1 MADAVSRAAS
11 PSANR
16 ATPVIVGVAQH
27 TNRPQSVDDFI
38 PPFDFMSG
46 VVRAAA
52 LDAGASALVREAD
65 SLHVVNMLSY
75 WPPDAPRAL
84 AEKLDIH
91 PATLEY
97 TAISGSFPQ
106 WLVNRAC
113 DRLAAGESRVSILTG
128 CEVMRSATLAFRAG
142 RGQQFIP
149 VPVEIEMVGREIHG
163 SSQVEQDHFADHPTR
178 VYPMLAS
185 ALRAA
190 EGQSLAEERRVL
202 GSWGESYSAV
212 AARNPHA
219 WFPIARSAEE
229 IVTVTPKNRMVG
241 FPYTKYLNAVM
252 EVDQA
257 AALILTTTEHAAK
270 LGIPR
275 ERWVYPWAGQ
285 DASDI
290 WYVSQRPELA
300 DSPAIRAMVADVL
313 SQASIELDDVDF
325 FDLYSCFHCMV
336 RIAER
341 ALGIDRA
348 DPRPR
353 TLTGGL
359 PYFGGAGCNYTMH
372 ATVEAVARCRTH
384 REEFGLVTAN
394 GWFCTKHAAGLYSAR
409 EPARPWQRTPSDEF
423 RQQIVQPT
431 PLEVDLA
438 PQGELKVDAYTVWH
452 DPSGAPEFG
461 IVLGR
466 ARQGRRAW
474 AQTRRED
481 KALLTAMTTSEFVG
495 RTGRNA
501 SRDGEV
507 NLIDFA

>member
-11 PSANR
+11 PGANR
-16 ATPVIVGVAQH
+16 ATPVIVGVAQQA
-27 TNRPQSVDDFI
+27 NRSQSVDDYI
-38 PPFDFMSG
+38 PPFDFMSD

-52 LDAGASALVREAD
+52 LDAGAPALVLEAD
-65 SLHVVNMLSY
+65 ALHVVNMLSY
-75 WPPDAPRAL
+75 WPPNAPWAL

-128 CEVMRSATLAFRAG
+128 CEVGRSATLAFRAG

-149 VPVEIEMVGREIHG
+149 VPVEIEMVGREMHG

-185 ALRAA
+185 ALRVA
-190 EGQSLAEERRVL
+190 EGQSLADERRVL
-202 GSWGESYSAV
+202 GSWGEACSTV

-219 WFPIARSAEE
+219 WFPVARSAEE
-229 IVTVTPKNRMVG
+229 IVTVTSKNRLVG

-257 AALILTTTEHAAK
+257 AALILTTTEHAAH

-285 DASDI
+285 DAADI
-290 WYVSQRPELA
+290 WYVSQRPDLA

-313 SQASIELDDVDF
+313 TQADIELSDVNF

-372 ATVEAVARCRTH
+372 AIVEAVARCRTH
-384 REEFGLVTAN
+384 RHEFGLVTAN

-409 EPARPWQRTPSDEF
+409 EPKRPWQRTPGDLF
-423 RQQIVQPT
+423 REQMAQPT
-431 PLEVDLA
+431 ALEVELA
-438 PQGELKVDAYTVWH
+438 PQGELTVDAYTVWH
-452 DPSGAPEFG
+452 EPSGMPDFA

-466 ARQGRRAW
+466 SSQGRRAW

-481 KALLTAMTTSEFVG
+481 KALLAAMTTSEFVG
-495 RTGRNA
+495 RTGRITG
-501 SRDGEV
+501 RDGQV
-507 NLIDFA
+507 NLIEFF

>member
-1 MADAVSRAAS
+1 MADAAGRGAAGSQRAV
-11 PSANR
+11 
-16 ATPVIVGVAQH
+16 PVIVGVAQH
-27 TNRPQSVDDFI
+27 TNHPQSVDDFI

-52 LDAGASALVREAD
+52 EDAGAPALVREAD

-84 AEKLDIH
+84 AEVLDIQ

-113 DRLAAGESRVSILTG
+113 DRLAAGESQVSILTG
-128 CEVMRSATLAFRAG
+128 CEVGRSATLAFRAG
-142 RGQQFIP
+142 QGQQFIP
-149 VPVEIEMVGREIHG
+149 VPVEIEMVGREEHG
-163 SSQVEQDHFADHPTR
+163 SLPVEQDHFADHPTR

-185 ALRAA
+185 ALRVA

-202 GSWGESYSAV
+202 GRWGEAYSAV

-229 IVTVTPKNRMVG
+229 IVTVTPKNRLVG

-257 AALILTTTEHAAK
+257 AAVILTTTEHAAR

-275 ERWVYPWAGQ
+275 QRWVYPWAGQ
-285 DASDI
+285 DAADI

-300 DSPAIRAMVADVL
+300 DSPAIRAMVDDVL
-313 SQASIELDDVDF
+313 AQAGIGLDDIHF

-336 RIAER
+336 RIAEL
-341 ALGIDRA
+341 ALGIARD

-372 ATVEAVARCRTH
+372 AIVEAVARCRAQ
-384 REEFGLVTAN
+384 RDEFGLVTAN

-409 EPARPWQRTPSDEF
+409 EPGRPWRRTPSEEF
-423 RQQIVQPT
+423 RRQIIQPE
-431 PLEVDLA
+431 PLEVELA
-438 PQGELKVDAYTVWH
+438 PQGELTVDAYTVWH
-452 DPSGAPEFG
+452 DPTGAPEVG

-466 ARQGRRAW
+466 TAAGRRGW

-481 KALLTAMTTSEFVG
+481 KALLTAMMQTEFVG
-495 RTGRNA
+495 RTGRIA
-501 SRDGEV
+501 GRDGDV
-507 NLIDFA
+507 NLIEFD